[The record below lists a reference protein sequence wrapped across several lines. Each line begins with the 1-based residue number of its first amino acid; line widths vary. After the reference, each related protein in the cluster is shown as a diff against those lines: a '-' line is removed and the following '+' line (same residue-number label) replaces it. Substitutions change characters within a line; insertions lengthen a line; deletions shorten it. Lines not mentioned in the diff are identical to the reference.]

1 MLVKFAAEE
10 DVIVEEVSVEVA
22 AEQLTVAF
30 VIEEIVVVEVE
41 VVVERFDVVVHAMK
55 EIAVEVVAVLT
66 VTVEIGEMVFEIV
79 KIVGFASVLAVVA
92 TMVLV

>member
-79 KIVGFASVLAVVA
+79 KIVGFAPVLAVVA